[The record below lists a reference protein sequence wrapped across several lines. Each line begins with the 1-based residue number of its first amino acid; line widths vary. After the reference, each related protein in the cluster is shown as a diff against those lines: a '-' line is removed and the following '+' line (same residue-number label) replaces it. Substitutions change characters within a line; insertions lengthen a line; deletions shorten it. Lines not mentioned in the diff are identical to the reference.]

1 MDFNM
6 DILKRLMSNPGF
18 HHIAETIIGYMDRE
32 VAQNLVGNHEL
43 LSDEEQKFLMKTL
56 RRSMFHEAQLIC
68 DKTYCFFVWTGVK
81 TPAVKKSIFQM
92 FPFFVKALQELR
104 TSEEF
109 ASFKLLCEILLL
121 LEDLTNETFCP
132 YGFDLDDFRLE
143 CLHRYIDPDDQD
155 DQDNQDA
162 KGPKDMIKILKEAD
176 DEYHDEYQTKCDVMW
191 SMMY

>member
-1 MDFNM
+1 
-6 DILKRLMSNPGF
+6 
-18 HHIAETIIGYMDRE
+18 
-32 VAQNLVGNHEL
+32 
-43 LSDEEQKFLMKTL
+43 
-56 RRSMFHEAQLIC
+56 
-68 DKTYCFFVWTGVK
+68 
-81 TPAVKKSIFQM
+81 M

-155 DQDNQDA
+155 DQDDQDNH
-162 KGPKDMIKILKEAD
+162 D
-176 DEYHDEYQTKCDVMW
+176 DHNGRLHHLHGDEIAF
-191 SMMY
+191 

>member
-1 MDFNM
+1 M

-155 DQDNQDA
+155 DQDDQDNQDA